1 MCSLN
6 ATHCYEYLNLNILR
20 SDKDCG
26 LNLSLFSCPECF
38 SNAFSHFEGQQFQE
52 EEKNYGELRVE
63 ALKPHPRTISG
74 LGSWETANNTFLVGF
89 QGVVGMRKDRK
100 EVEAV

>member
-1 MCSLN
+1 M
-6 ATHCYEYLNLNILR
+6 
-20 SDKDCG
+20 
-26 LNLSLFSCPECF
+26 
-38 SNAFSHFEGQQFQE
+38 
-52 EEKNYGELRVE
+52 E